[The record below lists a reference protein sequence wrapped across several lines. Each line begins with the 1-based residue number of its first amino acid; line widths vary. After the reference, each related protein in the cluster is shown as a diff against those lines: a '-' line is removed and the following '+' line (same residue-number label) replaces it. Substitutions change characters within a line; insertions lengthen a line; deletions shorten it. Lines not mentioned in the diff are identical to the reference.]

1 MQVKKQ
7 KSQLLRDL
15 KVKLKVLPVL
25 VSSIIHLYLSYAFQG
40 ALNTIFVCL
49 FVCFGYNICIFMC
62 VRLTV

>member
-1 MQVKKQ
+1 MRVKKQ

-49 FVCFGYNICIFMC
+49 FW
-62 VRLTV
+62 L

>member
-1 MQVKKQ
+1 MQAKKQ
-7 KSQLLRDL
+7 KSKLLRD

-40 ALNTIFVCL
+40 ALNTTFVCL
-49 FVCFGYNICIFMC
+49 FVFGYNICIFMC

>member
-25 VSSIIHLYLSYAFQG
+25 VSSIIHLYLSYGFQG
-40 ALNTIFVCL
+40 ALNTILFVCL
-49 FVCFGYNICIFMC
+49 FW
-62 VRLTV
+62 L